1 MDKILL
7 IEDRVNR
14 QKKYLG
20 EKLSD
25 LNKYQNLVNICG
37 GMEFDKVYNDFL
49 CSRFEIINDFSCL
62 LIHRSAFPVNTRNE
76 LIQFVKQRNLKVV
89 FFSGGISDIELS
101 QIGKSELLLID
112 VSKFYSKNLLVFLE
126 NNANN
131 ILELAFGKDWQISI
145 LADTLEKLILYCKSF
160 KACPMIKI
168 ERDLNLNNWVRN
180 QYFNLN
186 SHSNVIELSILENLK
201 EKISADLKRLI

>member
-25 LNKYQNLVNICG
+25 LKIYQSLKNICG
-37 GMEFDKVYNDFL
+37 GQEFDNVYNDFL
-49 CSRFEIINDFSCL
+49 SSKFDVVNDFSCL

-112 VSKFYSKNLLVFLE
+112 VSIFYSKNLFVFLD

-131 ILELAFGKDWQISI
+131 LLELAFGKDWQISI
-145 LADTLEKLILYCKSF
+145 LADTIEKLILYCKSY

-168 ERDLNLNNWVRN
+168 ERDLNLNNWVKK
-180 QYFNLN
+180 QYFSLN
-186 SHSNVIELSILENLK
+186 SGSNVIDISILESLK